1 MLLSS
6 IFRVALSTDF
16 FKTMQAYAFLVFLQE
31 LYDVYIHYQ
40 SLRNERSTTKMFTKR
55 NKRVLTFLVT

>member
-1 MLLSS
+1 MLFSS

-31 LYDVYIHYQ
+31 LYDVYIIKVSVTNVPQ
-40 SLRNERSTTKMFTKR
+40 QKRSQNAT
-55 NKRVLTFLVT
+55 NVC